1 MYGKYNGEP
10 FLIQTKSQKSIHQ
23 TLKLENNLLFE
34 KKKTANEI
42 NMTIFFHF
50 EKTRKKHGK

>member
-1 MYGKYNGEP
+1 METTNNGEP

-34 KKKTANEI
+34 KKTANEI

-50 EKTRKKHGK
+50 EKT